1 MGKQLIGAQADNLLV
16 NKIDEAAR
24 RLGVNRSEFIRK
36 ALEQQAD
43 QILNQ
48 Q

>member
-24 RLGVNRSEFIRK
+24 RLGINRSEFIRQ
-36 ALEQQAD
+36 ALEKFAD
-43 QILNQ
+43 RILTDH
-48 Q
+48 